1 MVKQAE
7 RYGARVALFGRKIYF
22 AEDSLEIVRTMRR
35 VIEDDVSSEDAV
47 KAYHD
52 YLEKNGLRPRKSLA
66 EDLEITDPA
75 LKMGT

>member
-1 MVKQAE
+1 
-7 RYGARVALFGRKIYF
+7 
-22 AEDSLEIVRTMRR
+22 MRR

-52 YLEKNGLRPRKSLA
+52 YLEKNGLRPKKPLA